1 MCSSDL
7 MTNFPMTNNLL
18 DFFSGALLILYHIKP
33 VYQPGEASVNE
44 IPKKEAKMII
54 FAVDIGQRRG

>member
-1 MCSSDL
+1 
-7 MTNFPMTNNLL
+7 MTNNLL

-54 FAVDIGQRRG
+54 FAADIGQRRG